1 MLTQLLVGN
10 MTKEDIIK
18 KYEKNNAKNK
28 LKSSGKNNQ
37 VFVFSFSTPLYNLF
51 NFLILLVYFLKF
63 FEGIWSSVHF
73 ILNRNYFILFSN
85 NLFLII
91 NKN

>member
-18 KYEKNNAKNK
+18 KYEKNNVKNK

-37 VFVFSFSTPLYNLF
+37 VFVFSFSIPLYNLF
-51 NFLILLVYFLKF
+51 NFLILLVYFLNFLKE
-63 FEGIWSSVHF
+63 FEAWSISF
-73 ILNRNYFILFSN
+73 
-85 NLFLII
+85 
-91 NKN
+91 